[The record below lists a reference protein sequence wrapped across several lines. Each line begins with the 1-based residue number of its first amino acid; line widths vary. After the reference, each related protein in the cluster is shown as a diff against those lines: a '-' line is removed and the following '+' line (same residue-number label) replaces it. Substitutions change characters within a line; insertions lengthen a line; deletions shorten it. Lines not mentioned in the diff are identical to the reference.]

1 VLSIARH
8 GRTTANASGL
18 LLGRADPELDDLGR
32 AQARALA
39 AGPLAAAEL
48 VVTSPLRRTRET
60 AHAVAAVSGAE
71 VRVDERWIELDY
83 GSWDGVKLSAVPAEE
98 WAAWRR
104 DPFFAP
110 PGGESLVTLAERV
123 AGALTDLAAEA
134 RSAHVVVV
142 THVSPIKAA
151 LAAVLGVGVEVSWRC
166 HVDVA
171 SLMQVHVRPTG
182 LVLGSFNEV
191 SHLAGVAP

>member
-1 VLSIARH
+1 
-8 GRTTANASGL
+8 
-18 LLGRADPELDDLGR
+18 
-32 AQARALA
+32 
-39 AGPLAAAEL
+39 
-48 VVTSPLRRTRET
+48 
-60 AHAVAAVSGAE
+60 
-71 VRVDERWIELDY
+71 
-83 GSWDGVKLSAVPAEE
+83 VKLSAVPAEE